1 MPKVLGTPPS
11 PRFAHSAV
19 LLEGGRILI
28 YGGRATTA
36 KGDIWFLEVNTPF
49 VRIQSKLLNMDVVA
63 WSKGVTG
70 NAPQPVVI
78 CGPSGV
84 GKGTLIG
91 KLMKD
96 FPDKFGFSVSHT
108 TRSPREKE
116 QDGVHYHFTTRHIME
131 KEISERKFLE
141 SADVHGNLYGTSWA
155 AVDAVTNSGKT
166 CILDIDVQGA
176 QSVKKSSLDAVFVF
190 IKPPYPEEEQLEK
203 RLRGRGTESEE
214 QIQKRLRNAKA
225 ELERAKDATLFDH
238 ILVNAKLDEAYES
251 LKVCCHVYVSQLCWG
266 CLIEPTT
273 CSPFICSIG
282 FNLCEYLAGNAR
294 AILDLSNISGGA
306 PGTTRGLNWV
316 LTNSKSNG
324 IGNYCTQHPSGSLS
338 QNHKLVSPSSSE
350 KLVAGDL
357 SSTRAAN
364 GFTR

>member
-1 MPKVLGTPPS
+1 
-11 PRFAHSAV
+11 

-28 YGGRATTA
+28 YGGRAATA

-131 KEISERKFLE
+131 KEIREGKFLE

-155 AVDAVTNSGKT
+155 AVDAVTNSGK
-166 CILDIDVQGA
+166 VR
-176 QSVKKSSLDAVFVF
+176 KSF
-190 IKPPYPEEEQLEK
+190 IF
-203 RLRGRGTESEE
+203 
-214 QIQKRLRNAKA
+214 
-225 ELERAKDATLFDH
+225 FD
-238 ILVNAKLDEAYES
+238 LL
-251 LKVCCHVYVSQLCWG
+251 LC
-266 CLIEPTT
+266 
-273 CSPFICSIG
+273 
-282 FNLCEYLAGNAR
+282 
-294 AILDLSNISGGA
+294 
-306 PGTTRGLNWV
+306 
-316 LTNSKSNG
+316 
-324 IGNYCTQHPSGSLS
+324 GSLRS
-338 QNHKLVSPSSSE
+338 FS
-350 KLVAGDL
+350 
-357 SSTRAAN
+357 
-364 GFTR
+364 

>member
-1 MPKVLGTPPS
+1 MEMGEELETEKQDWSNGGSYSGQSPSPRSLHTATCVGEKIVVFGGQEDSSAKNDVFIFDTVAETWTMPKVLGTPPS

-28 YGGRATTA
+28 YGGRAATA

-131 KEISERKFLE
+131 KEIRERKFLE

-251 LKVCCHVYVSQLCWG
+251 LKMMQLQM
-266 CLIEPTT
+266 
-273 CSPFICSIG
+273 S
-282 FNLCEYLAGNAR
+282 LCRKLGLV
-294 AILDLSNISGGA
+294 ILL
-306 PGTTRGLNWV
+306 
-316 LTNSKSNG
+316 
-324 IGNYCTQHPSGSLS
+324 H
-338 QNHKLVSPSSSE
+338 
-350 KLVAGDL
+350 
-357 SSTRAAN
+357 
-364 GFTR
+364 